1 MYIKIGDC
9 KILVTE
15 VKFRDKMLVI
25 NGRYII
31 TTYILDSREN
41 KRYNS
46 VEIHK
51 ETYDLPV
58 DFKKIETV
66 LENM

>member
-9 KILVTE
+9 KVLVTW
-15 VKFRDKMLVI
+15 VKFRDKMLVV

-41 KRYNS
+41 KRYHS
-46 VEIHK
+46 LEIHK

>member
-15 VKFRDKMLVI
+15 VKFGDKMLVV

-41 KRYNS
+41 KRYHS
-46 VEIHK
+46 LEIHK

-58 DFKKIETV
+58 DFKKIERA
-66 LENM
+66 LEDM